1 MLLLITV
8 LVSNIGIILSDSA
21 LPTYYSHVADPGAG
35 CSSDSVGIVGGVSG
49 ALMALLLAY
58 GVVTTIVIV
67 VLMLRIRRGKVPLDQ
82 PVYAG

>member
-1 MLLLITV
+1 MYIF
-8 LVSNIGIILSDSA
+8 
-21 LPTYYSHVADPGAG
+21 PHVADPGAG

-49 ALMALLLAY
+49 ALVALLLAY

-67 VLMLRIRRGKVPLDQ
+67 VMMHRNRHGRVSINQ